1 MHREET
7 MNTNSSLATNHS
19 LGAAGQHN
27 YAGENS
33 VHFHRQ
39 EPAGVN
45 LEFRRS
51 IVQKTDVIQSDNAAL
66 GPNLRPNRLRSK
78 LNKKTLST
86 KEAEK
91 GAEMEEEGKIV
102 PDKM

>member
-1 MHREET
+1 VAEE
-7 MNTNSSLATNHS
+7 
-19 LGAAGQHN
+19 QHN
-27 YAGENS
+27 YVGENS

-51 IVQKTDVIQSDNAAL
+51 VVQKADIIQSDKSAL
-66 GPNLRPNRLRSK
+66 GPNLRANRLRSK

-91 GAEMEEEGKIV
+91 GAEREEEGRTVDVNMQQARKCMIFSCGL
-102 PDKM
+102 PK